1 PGAAPPV
8 TDGILRFDFCGTKAG
23 DRRPRLAGGHSSR
36 PGREVARTGRRI
48 WRPTGVGPNQPVTL
62 SQSR

>member
-1 PGAAPPV
+1 V

-23 DRRPRLAGGHSSR
+23 DRRLRLAGGHSSW

-48 WRPTGVGPNQPVTL
+48 MRPTGVGPNQPV
-62 SQSR
+62 